1 MTAQQ
6 RQLQDHQERIV
17 DLERQGL
24 TLQRIVAEQSQ
35 VIAALREA
43 LAVTHRTDAP
53 ASPPVPP
60 SSLRRRSVR

>member
-17 DLERQGL
+17 NLERQGL

-35 VIAALREA
+35 VIVALREA
-43 LAVTHRTDAP
+43 LAVTRRTDAHALPP
-53 ASPPVPP
+53 APP
-60 SSLRRRSVR
+60 SSPRTRSDR